1 MERRL
6 RLLLLIPNIC
16 FGGQFLDNLDMGN
29 MSYLNDRYLSHS
41 TGRFISQDSIKQ
53 FKSHYV
59 YGDGHIIKYSDPSGD
74 MLWEGE
80 LEGELFNMNSSSS
93 SVMTN
98 EKAVPITYRD
108 DSSHIK
114 VDSDVITPQYEITE
128 KSGSLVSY
136 NVPDKPEVQSS
147 PNKYN
152 KRKAFDSGEFE
163 SDKFKE
169 DGAQSRS
176 LRAQRLEFE
185 QRRLE
190 DEEMYMGLYYK
201 KESKSE
207 ITLGLPNVIKLEFRF
222 ENEQEDFDLINEL
235 RTNRN
240 NMRANNRRFKEIVNE
255 YSANK

>member
-16 FGGQFLDNLDMGN
+16 FGGQFLGNPDMGN

-41 TGRFISQDSIKQ
+41 TGRFISQDHIKQ
-53 FKSHYV
+53 FKSHYA

-80 LEGELFNMNSSSS
+80 LEGELFNLNSSSS

-98 EKAVPITYRD
+98 EKAVQITYRD
-108 DSSHIK
+108 DSSPIK
-114 VDSDVITPQYEITE
+114 VDSDIVIPQYEITE

-136 NVPDKPEVQSS
+136 NVPEKPE
-147 PNKYN
+147 PTKYD
-152 KRKAFDSGEFE
+152 KRKVFDSGEFD
-163 SDKFKE
+163 SDKFKD

-185 QRRLE
+185 QRRLD

-207 ITLGLPNVIKLEFRF
+207 ITTGLPNVIKLEFRF

-240 NMRANNRRFKEIVNE
+240 NMIANNRRFKEIVNE
-255 YSANK
+255 HSTKQ